1 MAKEYVAYTELG
13 GIKPGDPVDPG
24 AYDLE
29 TWKYMVEHEVVVPKN
44 SKNDPNVLAEQAEEN
59 KAAEE
64 DITGA
69 DGGAVQSAKLSAAE
83 EAHKAASGSSDK
95 SDEEAKP
102 EEKKSPEDKL
112 TEPKE
117 PTPDAKPATSTA
129 AGTPKAAPTSPQAKK
144 E

>member
-1 MAKEYVAYTELG
+1 MAKTYVAYTELG
-13 GIKPGDPVDPG
+13 GIKPGDEVDPS

-44 SKNDPNVLAEQAEEN
+44 SANDPKVLAEVAEEK
-59 KAAEE
+59 KAATE

-83 EAHKAASGSSDK
+83 EAHKAATGGSDDK
-95 SDEEAKP
+95 EPKP
-102 EEKKSPEDKL
+102 S

-117 PTPDAKPATSTA
+117 PTPDQSKPATSTA
-129 AGTPKAAPTSPQAKK
+129 AGAPKASPTSAPAAKK